1 MLNRKPIAVLFVVLG
16 GGLWPLVAFAAESA
30 ERPAAGQT
38 PSMTEQGTDVA
49 ELEARISALSSQLEQ
64 LEGEKRAQEA
74 TIRRMRIRE
83 QLLPAG
89 IARSSA
95 PIDAESLPHADE
107 SGIGSFGGSVDAS
120 WFRLRRRSDFAS
132 R

>member
-1 MLNRKPIAVLFVVLG
+1 MLNRKPFAVLCIVLG
-16 GGLWPLVAFAAESA
+16 AGLLPLVAFAADSA
-30 ERPAAGQT
+30 EPPAAAPK

-49 ELEARISALSSQLEQ
+49 ELEARISTLSSQLEQ
-64 LEGEKRAQEA
+64 LEEEKRAQEA

-83 QLLPAG
+83 QVLPAG

-120 WFRLRRRSDFAS
+120 WFRLLRRSDFAS